1 LKPRVWEVA
10 KEFNIP
16 NKDALEMLK
25 KHGVKV
31 NNNFSVVEDVDGAR
45 QILARESGRPG
56 PAAAAPAA
64 AAAAPPAAARPSKSQ
79 APPAAAKAGEATAS
93 KSATHHPRPMPQI
106 PKAPVIVLGA
116 KPAPAAMPYR
126 PAPAARAP
134 ATPAAA
140 PPAAPAGS
148 PPAPPYA
155 TPADP
160 APAHPAAPAPRPAP
174 AQPAAGAPAA
184 PAHAPPKPAPG
195 APAKPS
201 FTPRPAPPPVV
212 VPRTGPTVISRPTSP
227 PPLRPAPGRPGGT
240 GIMSPPRGPIRG
252 PIRQGPGGGRGPHRP
267 MHMHHGRRGP
277 GPVRSGGPAQPTQV
291 PADRPKK
298 KIEVTVPITV
308 KEFSSQSGIKVPD
321 LIRKLMS
328 LGVMATINN
337 SLKEEEVGLL
347 GIEFG
352 QEIVVKKAVDAGD
365 SLLAELDKEY
375 PGEKVPR
382 APVVTFM
389 GHVDHGK
396 TSLLDAIRNADVA
409 GQEAGGITQ
418 HLGAY
423 RVKTRQGRDVVFL
436 DTPGHEAFTK
446 MRARGANITDVAVL
460 VVAADDGV
468 MPQTEEAISH
478 AKAAGVPIVVAVNK
492 IDKPQAN
499 PERVKRQLADL
510 GLIWDQWGG
519 TTVFCDV
526 SAVSKKGLDGL
537 LEMLSLESDLLDLK
551 TNLARPAMGAV
562 LEGRMTEDRGAVAR
576 ILVQNGTLRR
586 GEVILAGRVFGKV
599 RALVDEHGH
608 NLAEAGPSTPVE
620 VVGLPEAP
628 EAGDRFH
635 AVSDLNK
642 AKSIAEER
650 ARRARETA
658 LRERAHITLENL
670 FTRIAEG
677 KAKEVRVI
685 LKADVKGSA
694 EVLIKALQD
703 LSTGE
708 IKVRVLHQGIGGVTE
723 SDVLLADASDAMI
736 IAFNVVPDDRAREL
750 ARDKGVDVRV
760 YQVIYH
766 LMEELKAAMEGML
779 EPEEKEV
786 VTAHLEIRQVF
797 NISRVGTIAGCF
809 VKSGTI
815 SRPDSI
821 RLVRNGAIVYT
832 GRMESLKRFKE
843 DVKEVKEG
851 FECGVKIAGYDDL
864 KNGDVI
870 ESFRI
875 EKIARKLG

>member
-1 LKPRVWEVA
+1 
-10 KEFNIP
+10 
-16 NKDALEMLK
+16 
-25 KHGVKV
+25 
-31 NNNFSVVEDVDGAR
+31 
-45 QILARESGRPG
+45 
-56 PAAAAPAA
+56 
-64 AAAAPPAAARPSKSQ
+64 
-79 APPAAAKAGEATAS
+79 
-93 KSATHHPRPMPQI
+93 
-106 PKAPVIVLGA
+106 
-116 KPAPAAMPYR
+116 
-126 PAPAARAP
+126 
-134 ATPAAA
+134 
-140 PPAAPAGS
+140 
-148 PPAPPYA
+148 
-155 TPADP
+155 
-160 APAHPAAPAPRPAP
+160 
-174 AQPAAGAPAA
+174 
-184 PAHAPPKPAPG
+184 
-195 APAKPS
+195 
-201 FTPRPAPPPVV
+201 
-212 VPRTGPTVISRPTSP
+212 
-227 PPLRPAPGRPGGT
+227 
-240 GIMSPPRGPIRG
+240 
-252 PIRQGPGGGRGPHRP
+252 
-267 MHMHHGRRGP
+267 
-277 GPVRSGGPAQPTQV
+277 
-291 PADRPKK
+291 
-298 KIEVTVPITV
+298 
-308 KEFSSQSGIKVPD
+308 
-321 LIRKLMS
+321 
-328 LGVMATINN
+328 
-337 SLKEEEVGLL
+337 
-347 GIEFG
+347 
-352 QEIVVKKAVDAGD
+352 
-365 SLLAELDKEY
+365 
-375 PGEKVPR
+375 
-382 APVVTFM
+382 
-389 GHVDHGK
+389 
-396 TSLLDAIRNADVA
+396 
-409 GQEAGGITQ
+409 
-418 HLGAY
+418 
-423 RVKTRQGRDVVFL
+423 VVFL

-478 AKAAGVPIVVAVNK
+478 ARAAGVPIVVAVNK

-519 TTVFCDV
+519 NTVFCDV
-526 SAVSKKGLDGL
+526 SAISKKGLDGL

-551 TNLARPAMGAV
+551 TNMTRPAMGAV

-576 ILVQNGTLRR
+576 ILVQNGTLKR

-608 NLAEAGPSTPVE
+608 SVLEAGPSTPVE

-628 EAGDRFH
+628 EAGDRFY

-650 ARRARETA
+650 GRRARETA

-670 FTRIAEG
+670 FSRIAEG

-815 SRPDSI
+815 ARPDNI

-832 GRMESLKRFKE
+832 GKMESLKRFKE
-843 DVKEVKEG
+843 DVREVKEG